1 MLLGRYKHIKYRHK
15 RANHQ
20 ELDGGPLDEDG
31 EEDHGKGGGEEELLG
46 QQRYNVGKYFC
57 QKIFKAA
64 PCTTYCRPELQQEK
78 SQPHPFGGN

>member
-46 QQRYNVGKYFC
+46 
-57 QKIFKAA
+57 
-64 PCTTYCRPELQQEK
+64 
-78 SQPHPFGGN
+78 